1 MHDFHG
7 YGELTMSA
15 RADGGP
21 AIPRAKLTAPA
32 ADGLDRS
39 RLHEV
44 LDRDGSRIV
53 LVTAPPGSGK
63 TTTLAHYAAKRRVAW
78 YQADERDGTA
88 EALELHLRAAIEVA
102 LGSSL
107 DSSSLVGLLED
118 GATEGLALV
127 VDDVHTIAGTAAE
140 AALARVIALAPP
152 STTFVL
158 AGRRDP
164 GPALAQLQLGVGAA
178 VISAD
183 ALRFR
188 SWEVGELF
196 GQYYGEPLPPEDVAA
211 LTRHTEGWAAGL
223 QMFHLATSGKPLAER
238 RRAVAGLWGRGRLLQ
253 SYLAATVLHQ
263 LPATTADF
271 LVWSS
276 ALGVVDGPTCDALL
290 DRTDSAAVLDS
301 LASQQLFT
309 TRVDEVAGTYRYHA
323 VLQVQLESMLA
334 ERLDKEALRAWYLRA
349 ASLLVAAGRT
359 VEALRAYLRAEELG
373 AVRALLQELG
383 PRLATAGTLPDEVL
397 AIEDDPWLGLARA
410 NRQLAA
416 GDLAAAVETF
426 RSVERHA
433 PSPVVAAE
441 SARGRRSAEAWVPGA
456 FLPPLTKPDS
466 APWPVR
472 LRHAVRGDLS
482 ALSDAPVFA
491 RAVGALL
498 RGETATAVELA
509 GQVEAPPHGFQS
521 FAARLIVFAIGTW
534 QGTVPPNALAGLAGE
549 ADAFD
554 HPWLARIARAVGGLR
569 GGAAR
574 AEAEQAYRECVRDGD
589 DWGALIAGLVVGF
602 AGLLESGA
610 PVAVFAETVERAH
623 RLDAGTLEA
632 WARGFHALALA
643 RAGLPSAELEARRA
657 DGAARS
663 VGAPVA
669 RNLALYALAMTDAS
683 FPVEVVAVPALQV
696 VRDRG
701 VPAISLRCFGGFEL
715 RVDGHDVDWQGVRPR
730 ALATLRMLACQADQ
744 PVHEE
749 RLVEALWPGMSA
761 EAGKRNLQ
769 VAVSALRRTL
779 EPYAPR
785 GRSQLLRRVGMS
797 YVFTLPEGSDADV
810 VTFRSALAR
819 WHALR
824 GGSPGRVRP
833 ELRAALASYAGDLLP
848 EDGPADWVVAE
859 REQLRSDAAR
869 VATALADLELR
880 AGDGVAAAEAGE
892 RAVQIDPFRDQAW
905 RILQSAYELTGDAA
919 AATLAHR
926 RYADVLDDLG
936 IPTTNPAA
944 TA

>member
-1 MHDFHG
+1 
-7 YGELTMSA
+7 MSA
-15 RADGGP
+15 RAAGG
-21 AIPRAKLTAPA
+21 ASIPRAKLTAPA
-32 ADGLDRS
+32 ADGLDRP

-44 LDRDGSRIV
+44 LDRAGSRVV

-78 YQADERDGTA
+78 YQADERDGSA
-88 EALELHLRAAIEVA
+88 DALELHLRSAIEVA
-102 LGSSL
+102 LGSAVEAC
-107 DSSSLVGLLED
+107 SLVALLED
-118 GATEGLALV
+118 GAADGLALV
-127 VDDVHTIAGTAAE
+127 VDDVHTIAGTPAE

-164 GPALAQLQLGVGAA
+164 GPALAQLQLGVGTA
-178 VISAD
+178 SLTAD

-196 GQYYGEPLPPEDVAA
+196 GRFYGEPLPPEEVAA

-263 LPATTADF
+263 LPASTADF

-290 DRTDSAAVLDS
+290 DRTDSAAVLDG

-309 TRVDEVAGTYRYHA
+309 TRVDEVAGTYRYHS

-334 ERLDKEALRAWYLRA
+334 ERLGKEALRGWYLRA

-383 PRLATAGTLPDEVL
+383 PRLASAGTLPDEVL

-410 NRQLAA
+410 NRQLAS
-416 GDLAAAVETF
+416 GDLTAAVETF

-456 FLPPLTKPDS
+456 FLPPLTKPES
-466 APWPVR
+466 VPWPVQ
-472 LRHAVRGDLS
+472 LRYAVRGDMSLL
-482 ALSDAPVFA
+482 ADAPVFA

-498 RGETATAVELA
+498 RGETTTAVELA
-509 GQVEAPPHGFQS
+509 GLVDAPAHSFQS
-521 FAARLIVFAIGTW
+521 FGARLIVFAIGTW

-549 ADAFD
+549 ADAYD

-657 DGAARS
+657 DAAARS
-663 VGAPVA
+663 VGVPVA
-669 RNLALYALAMTDAS
+669 RNLALYALAMTDSS
-683 FPVEVVAVPALQV
+683 FAAVAPEPVAPPLHV

-701 VPAISLRCFGGFEL
+701 FAAVSLRCFGAFEL

-749 RLVEALWPGMSA
+749 RLVEALWPGLSA

-769 VAVSALRRTL
+769 VAISALRRTL

-819 WHALR
+819 WHSLR
-824 GGSPGRVRP
+824 GSSPSRVRP
-833 ELRAALASYAGDLLP
+833 ELRAALAAYSGDLLP

-905 RILQSAYELTGDAA
+905 RTLQSAYELTGDAA
-919 AATLAHR
+919 AATLARR
-926 RYADVLDDLG
+926 RYAEVLDDLG